1 MIIFL
6 RNCILCCKPQI
17 LFCIQSVGK
26 AASCKAF
33 DGFIDIMHSLYD
45 SRSIKLMNQFFCL
58 ASIFCCVYKFNLS
71 RSRNLHLG
79 SFIYISISM
88 SCNCN
93 WFLPVLYTWLN
104 SFYNDWSAEH
114 CSIKDRTDCSVRAL
128 PHFFQIIL
136 IHTCCIRSDCCTFY
150 GNFVFLCCE
159 CGINCY
165 LVICLV
171 SVFQAEIII
180 FCLEI
185 NIWLKKIILD
195 HLPENSCHLISI
207 HLYQWCCHLNFFHLL
222 LPPDYVFLLF
232 SLDSA

>member
-1 MIIFL
+1 
-6 RNCILCCKPQI
+6 
-17 LFCIQSVGK
+17 
-26 AASCKAF
+26 
-33 DGFIDIMHSLYD
+33 MHSLYD

-93 WFLPVLYTWLN
+93 WFLPVLYARLN
-104 SFYNDWSAEH
+104 SFYNNWSTEH
-114 CSIKDRTDCSVRAL
+114 STIKNCTDCSVRTL
-128 PHFFQIIL
+128 PHLFEIIL
-136 IHTCCIRSDCCTFY
+136 IHTCCIRSDCCTLY
-150 GNFVFLCCE
+150 CDFVFLCCK

-195 HLPENSCHLISI
+195 HLPENSCHLISV
-207 HLYQWCCHLNFFHLL
+207 HLYKWCCHLNFFHLL

-232 SLDSA
+232 SLGSA